1 MLEIDLTEMVDFS
14 GLPQKNLPLL
24 IERTAIDILMNS
36 LETRGKFVELEI
48 VTLATFFSGLSEQL
62 LIKLEAWKAVEDS
75 L

>member
-1 MLEIDLTEMVDFS
+1 MLEIDLTVIVDYA

-36 LETRGKFVELEI
+36 LETRGKSVELEI
-48 VTLATFFSGLSEQL
+48 VTLATFFNGLSEQL
-62 LIKLEAWKAVEDS
+62 LMKLEAWKTVEDS

>member
-1 MLEIDLTEMVDFS
+1 MLEIDLTEIVDYD

-36 LETRGKFVELEI
+36 LETRGKSVELEI

-62 LIKLEAWKAVEDS
+62 LIKLEAWKTVEDS